1 MLKTYWTFYENIL
14 KFKNLIMSKKGL
26 VTLTAAYL
34 AWVAAATFYWRN
46 GKQLKKDL
54 EKAEEEGNSKLWVV
68 LCAFIETHKNMINSL
83 KEEIMSE
90 KNIELYNKCKDEALK
105 IFDSYKEK
113 WKELMVE
120 LKEKWADYASKTY
133 QKLEDL
139 YNSKIFDLENIK
151 WISAKTLEE
160 LKAKLASVFKSTK
173 DEIEE
178 EIEKSKKHKKDK
190 KN

>member
-190 KN
+190 NN

>member
-54 EKAEEEGNSKLWVV
+54 EKAEEEGDSKLWVV

>member
-90 KNIELYNKCKDEALK
+90 KNIELYHKCKDESLK

-113 WKELMVE
+113 WKELMAE

-133 QKLEDL
+133 QKLEEL

>member
-54 EKAEEEGNSKLWVV
+54 EKAEEEGDSKLWVV

-113 WKELMVE
+113 WKELIAE

-133 QKLEDL
+133 QKLEEL

>member
-90 KNIELYNKCKDEALK
+90 KNIELYHKCKDEALK

-113 WKELMVE
+113 WKELMAE

-133 QKLEDL
+133 QKLEEL

>member
-54 EKAEEEGNSKLWVV
+54 EKAEEEGDSKLWVV

-90 KNIELYNKCKDEALK
+90 KNIELYHKCKDEALK
-105 IFDSYKEK
+105 VFDSYKEK
-113 WKELMVE
+113 WKELMAE

-133 QKLEDL
+133 QKLEEL

>member
-54 EKAEEEGNSKLWVV
+54 EKAEEEGDSKLWVV

-113 WKELMVE
+113 WKELIAE

-133 QKLEDL
+133 QKLEEL

-160 LKAKLASVFKSTK
+160 LKAKLASVFKYTK

>member
-54 EKAEEEGNSKLWVV
+54 EKAEEEGDSKLWVV

-113 WKELMVE
+113 WKELIAE

-133 QKLEDL
+133 QKLEEL

-160 LKAKLASVFKSTK
+160 LKAKLASVSKSTK

>member
-54 EKAEEEGNSKLWVV
+54 EKAEEEGDSKLWVV

-90 KNIELYNKCKDEALK
+90 KNIELYHKCKDEALK

-113 WKELMVE
+113 WKELMAE

-133 QKLEDL
+133 QKLEEL

-173 DEIEE
+173 YEIEE
-178 EIEKSKKHKKDK
+178 EILKS
-190 KN
+190 

>member
-113 WKELMVE
+113 W
-120 LKEKWADYASKTY
+120 ADYASKTY
-133 QKLEDL
+133 QKLEEL

>member
-54 EKAEEEGNSKLWVV
+54 EKAEEEGDSKLWVV

-83 KEEIMSE
+83 QEEIMSE

-113 WKELMVE
+113 WKELMAE

-133 QKLEDL
+133 QKLEEL

>member
-54 EKAEEEGNSKLWVV
+54 EKAEEEGDSKLWVV

-90 KNIELYNKCKDEALK
+90 KNIELYHKCKDEALK

-113 WKELMVE
+113 WKELMAE
-120 LKEKWADYASKTY
+120 LREKWADYASKTY
-133 QKLEDL
+133 QKLEEL

>member
-46 GKQLKKDL
+46 GKQLRKDL
-54 EKAEEEGNSKLWVV
+54 EKAEEEGDSKLWVV
-68 LCAFIETHKNMINSL
+68 LCAFVETHKNMINSL

-113 WKELMVE
+113 WKELMAE

-133 QKLEDL
+133 QKLEEL

>member
-54 EKAEEEGNSKLWVV
+54 EKAEEEGDSKLWVV

-90 KNIELYNKCKDEALK
+90 KNIELYHKCKDEALK

-113 WKELMVE
+113 WKVLLAE
-120 LKEKWADYASKTY
+120 LKEKWA
-133 QKLEDL
+133 
-139 YNSKIFDLENIK
+139 
-151 WISAKTLEE
+151 
-160 LKAKLASVFKSTK
+160 
-173 DEIEE
+173 
-178 EIEKSKKHKKDK
+178 
-190 KN
+190 

>member
-54 EKAEEEGNSKLWVV
+54 EKAEEEGDSKLWVV

-113 WKELMVE
+113 WKELMAE

>member
-83 KEEIMSE
+83 KKEIMSE
-90 KNIELYNKCKDEALK
+90 KNIELYHKCKDEALK

-113 WKELMVE
+113 WKELMAE
-120 LKEKWADYASKTY
+120 LREKWADYASKTY
-133 QKLEDL
+133 QKLEEL

>member
-113 WKELMVE
+113 WKELMAE

-133 QKLEDL
+133 QKLEEL

>member
-14 KFKNLIMSKKGL
+14 TFKNLIMSKKGL

-54 EKAEEEGNSKLWVV
+54 EKAEEEGDSKLWVV

-113 WKELMVE
+113 WKELIAE

-133 QKLEDL
+133 QKLEEL

>member
-133 QKLEDL
+133 QKLEEL

-178 EIEKSKKHKKDK
+178 EIEKSKKHIKDK

>member
-68 LCAFIETHKNMINSL
+68 LCTFIETHKNMINSL

-90 KNIELYNKCKDEALK
+90 KNIELYHKCKDEALK

-113 WKELMVE
+113 WKELMAE

-133 QKLEDL
+133 QKLEEL

>member
-46 GKQLKKDL
+46 GKQLRKDL
-54 EKAEEEGNSKLWVV
+54 EKAEEEGDSKLWVV

-113 WKELMVE
+113 WKELMAE

-133 QKLEDL
+133 QKLEEL

>member
-54 EKAEEEGNSKLWVV
+54 EKAEEEGDSKLWVV

-113 WKELMVE
+113 WKELIAE

-133 QKLEDL
+133 QKLEEL

-173 DEIEE
+173 DEIEV

>member
-1 MLKTYWTFYENIL
+1 
-14 KFKNLIMSKKGL
+14 MSKKWI
-26 VTLTAAYL
+26 LTVATAYV
-34 AWVAAATFYWRN
+34 AGVAAATFYWKN
-46 GKQLKKDL
+46 SKQLRKDL
-54 EKAEEEGNSKLWVV
+54 EKAEEEGTSKFQVV
-68 LCAFIETHKNMINSL
+68 IWAFLDTHSNMINSL
-83 KEEIMSE
+83 KEEIMCE
-90 KNIELYNKCKDEALK
+90 RNIKLYHEYMDEASR

-113 WKELMVE
+113 WKELLLE
-120 LKEKWADYASKTY
+120 LKEKWADYGEIAWK
-133 QKLEDL
+133 KLKEL
-139 YNSKIFDLENIK
+139 YNSKVFDLENIK

>member
-90 KNIELYNKCKDEALK
+90 KNIELYHKCKDEALK

-113 WKELMVE
+113 WKELMAE
-120 LKEKWADYASKTY
+120 LREKWADYASKTY
-133 QKLEDL
+133 QKLEEL

>member
-54 EKAEEEGNSKLWVV
+54 EKAEEEGDSKLWVV

-90 KNIELYNKCKDEALK
+90 KNIELYHKCKDEALK

-113 WKELMVE
+113 WKELMAE

-133 QKLEDL
+133 QKLEEL

>member
-34 AWVAAATFYWRN
+34 AWVAAETFYWRN

-54 EKAEEEGNSKLWVV
+54 EKAEEEGDSKLWVV

-113 WKELMVE
+113 WKELMAE

-133 QKLEDL
+133 QKLEEL

>member
-90 KNIELYNKCKDEALK
+90 KNIELYHKCKDEALK

-113 WKELMVE
+113 WKELIAE

-133 QKLEDL
+133 QKLEEL

>member
-173 DEIEE
+173 DELEE

>member
-113 WKELMVE
+113 WKELIAE

-133 QKLEDL
+133 QKLEEL

>member
-14 KFKNLIMSKKGL
+14 KFKNLIMSKYGL

-46 GKQLKKDL
+46 GKQLRKDL
-54 EKAEEEGNSKLWVV
+54 EKAEEEGDSKLWVV

-90 KNIELYNKCKDEALK
+90 KNIELYHKCKDEALK

-113 WKELMVE
+113 WKELMAE

-133 QKLEDL
+133 QKLEEL

>member
-34 AWVAAATFYWRN
+34 AGVAAATFYGRN

-54 EKAEEEGNSKLWVV
+54 EKAEEEGNSKLGVV

-113 WKELMVE
+113 GKELMAE
-120 LKEKWADYASKTY
+120 LKEKGADYASKTY
-133 QKLEDL
+133 QKLEEL

-151 WISAKTLEE
+151 GISAKTLEE

>member
-90 KNIELYNKCKDEALK
+90 KNITNAKMKL
-105 IFDSYKEK
+105 
-113 WKELMVE
+113 WKYLI
-120 LKEKWADYASKTY
+120 L
-133 QKLEDL
+133 
-139 YNSKIFDLENIK
+139 I
-151 WISAKTLEE
+151 
-160 LKAKLASVFKSTK
+160 
-173 DEIEE
+173 
-178 EIEKSKKHKKDK
+178 K
-190 KN
+190 KNEKNWWLN

>member
-54 EKAEEEGNSKLWVV
+54 EKAEEEGDSKLWVV

-113 WKELMVE
+113 WKELIAE

-133 QKLEDL
+133 H
-139 YNSKIFDLENIK
+139 LENIK

>member
-54 EKAEEEGNSKLWVV
+54 EKAEEEGDSKLWVV

-90 KNIELYNKCKDEALK
+90 KNIELYHKCKDEALK

-113 WKELMVE
+113 WKELMAE

-133 QKLEDL
+133 QKLEEL
-139 YNSKIFDLENIK
+139 YNAKIFDWENIK

>member
-46 GKQLKKDL
+46 GKQLRKDL
-54 EKAEEEGNSKLWVV
+54 EKAEEEGDSKLWVV

-90 KNIELYNKCKDEALK
+90 KNIELYHKCKDEALK

-113 WKELMVE
+113 WKELMAE

-133 QKLEDL
+133 QKLEEL